1 MKFRGSHWVFK
12 VPNRHLPIQSQKWKQ
27 QKNEWNVVNVNKKIT
42 EQRQWSHSSVFVVNF
57 FKKDFTHR
65 SGVSLEQVN
74 AGRKTSKES
83 QNIYRED
90 GGRLTIL
97 LKVTKSFWMLLHG
110 WFQNSSNIT
119 IFFQSFFFIFIFIF
133 MKESTWEVSRGTIT
147 CDNFT
152 INFASFVLT
161 N

>member
-27 QKNEWNVVNVNKKIT
+27 QKNEWNVVNDNKKIT
-42 EQRQWSHSSVFVVNF
+42 EQRRWSHSSVFVVNF
-57 FKKDFTHR
+57 FLKRFHT
-65 SGVSLEQVN
+65 SLWCFPWEGN

-83 QNIYRED
+83 QNIYRKD

-119 IFFQSFFFIFIFIF
+119 IFFQSLFFIFIFIF
-133 MKESTWEVSRGTIT
+133 MKESTREVSRDTIT